1 MKKKKKL
8 VPSIQHAPYKFIFI
22 LSLLLGEKRLWE
34 GMKVLM
40 GKSGGKSVARLD
52 SHVLLSCIFPPNS
65 VIFASPFQNGPLFEG
80 AKNNETRK
88 YTPNTQVLN
97 GPFQLVLFVS
107 PFNFRPCD
115 VTPEN
120 CFFSNFVLSTCIC
133 MYNFRKDRRRIPL
146 RTSRSLNWENKTCK
160 PKRPISYCFEAEGKK
175 PKEIALS
182 LKDE

>member
-8 VPSIQHAPYKFIFI
+8 VPSIQHAPYKFNFI

-65 VIFASPFQNGPLFEG
+65 VIFASPFQNGPLFEE

-115 VTPEN
+115 VLPQKTV
-120 CFFSNFVLSTCIC
+120 FFKF
-133 MYNFRKDRRRIPL
+133 
-146 RTSRSLNWENKTCK
+146 
-160 PKRPISYCFEAEGKK
+160 RPIHVYMHVQFQKRQKANSLENITQPKLGKQNMQAK
-175 PKEIALS
+175 KAHQLM
-182 LKDE
+182 L

>member
-8 VPSIQHAPYKFIFI
+8 VPSIQHAPYKFNFI

-65 VIFASPFQNGPLFEG
+65 VTFASPFQNGPLFEG

-115 VTPEN
+115 VTSEN
-120 CFFSNFVLSTCIC
+120 CFFQISSYPRVYACAIL
-133 MYNFRKDRRRIPL
+133 
-146 RTSRSLNWENKTCK
+146 EKT
-160 PKRPISYCFEAEGKK
+160 EGEF
-175 PKEIALS
+175 P
-182 LKDE
+182 

>member
-115 VTPEN
+115 VTSEN
-120 CFFSNFVLSTCIC
+120 CFFQISSYPRVYACTIL
-133 MYNFRKDRRRIPL
+133 
-146 RTSRSLNWENKTCK
+146 EKT
-160 PKRPISYCFEAEGKK
+160 EG
-175 PKEIALS
+175 EFS
-182 LKDE
+182 

>member
-8 VPSIQHAPYKFIFI
+8 VPSIQHAPYKFNFI

-115 VTPEN
+115 VTSEN
-120 CFFSNFVLSTCIC
+120 CFFQISSYPRVYACAIL
-133 MYNFRKDRRRIPL
+133 
-146 RTSRSLNWENKTCK
+146 EKT
-160 PKRPISYCFEAEGKK
+160 EGEF
-175 PKEIALS
+175 P
-182 LKDE
+182 

>member
-8 VPSIQHAPYKFIFI
+8 VPSIQHAPYKFNFI

-34 GMKVLM
+34 GMKVLKR
-40 GKSGGKSVARLD
+40 KSGGKSMARLD

-65 VIFASPFQNGPLFEG
+65 VIFASPFQNWPLFEG

-120 CFFSNFVLSTCIC
+120 CFFKF
-133 MYNFRKDRRRIPL
+133 
-146 RTSRSLNWENKTCK
+146 
-160 PKRPISYCFEAEGKK
+160 RPIHVYMRVQFQKRQKANSLENITQPKLGKQNMQAK
-175 PKEIALS
+175 KAHQL
-182 LKDE
+182 LL